1 MAKKKKSRFKL
12 RYILIILLIYFLY
25 RIAIAFMPIDKA
37 CIIYPREVAESRKDE
52 VAQIIKKVGLG
63 NLKELEKSL
72 ESLSWV
78 EEVSL
83 SRNILRK
90 LKIDVISRVPVAR
103 VEGSDK
109 KVVDNKGVIFNADK
123 SYTLPVIKLPTEVKK
138 EGIRKVVELF
148 EIIPLSEVDKIEVGK
163 KGVLTR
169 YKDLEIVWGS
179 DKFDKKYEILKKIVE
194 NSNNEFKGRLDFRF
208 KNMVILRR

>member
-1 MAKKKKSRFKL
+1 M
-12 RYILIILLIYFLY
+12 IILLLYFLY

-37 CIIYPREVAESRKDE
+37 CISYPREVTEGRKNE

-103 VEGSDK
+103 VEGLDE
-109 KVVDNKGVIFNADK
+109 KVVDGQGFVFDADK
-123 SYTLPVIKLPTEVKK
+123 SYTLPVVKLSSEVKK
-138 EGIRKVVELF
+138 EGIHKVVELF
-148 EIIPLSEVDKIEVGK
+148 DIIPLSEVDKIEVGK

-179 DKFDKKYEILKKIVE
+179 DEFDKKYEILKKILK
-194 NSNNEFKGRLDFRF
+194 NNKNEFKGRLDFRF